1 MSPEEMRQLYDYNLW
16 ANQRSLADVE
26 KLTSEQFLKPM
37 GSSFPSVRDTLTHIY
52 DVECLWLER
61 FRGVSPSALPKVD
74 RFADLSSLRH
84 EWSQH
89 DVKLLGFVR
98 GLSQSDLDREMEYS
112 TLKYGRYHNPLW
124 QSMMHLINHGTYHRG
139 QVTTLL
145 RQHGVKPTLL
155 DLIHYYRERATA
167 PQNS

>member
-1 MSPEEMRQLYDYNLW
+1 MRQLYDYNLW
-16 ANQRSLADVE
+16 ANHRSLADAE

-37 GSSFPSVRDTLTHIY
+37 GSSFSSLRDTLTHIY
-52 DVECLWLER
+52 DVEWLWLQR
-61 FRGVSPSALPKVD
+61 FQGISPPSLPKVD
-74 RFADLSSLRH
+74 RFGDLESLRQ
-84 EWSQH
+84 EWAQH

-98 GLSQSDLDREMEYS
+98 GVSQSDLDRDMEYS
-112 TLKYGRYHNPLW
+112 TLKYGKYRNPLW

-145 RQHGVKPTLL
+145 RQHGAKPTLL

-167 PQNS
+167 PRKS